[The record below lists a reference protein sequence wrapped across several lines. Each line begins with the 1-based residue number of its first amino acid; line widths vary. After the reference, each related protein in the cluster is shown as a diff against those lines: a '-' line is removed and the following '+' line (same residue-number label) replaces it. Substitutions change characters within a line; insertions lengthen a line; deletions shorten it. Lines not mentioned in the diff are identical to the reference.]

1 MKRSPLSV
9 VVVCLASGILL
20 GARPPVR
27 ADGAVSTSSA
37 GETSVGG
44 RVGPKTWLWAWE
56 RPEDLRFLGGR
67 SDVGVAYLARTVTIS
82 GERASVYPRR
92 QPLHV
97 EPGTPLTAVVRLEV
111 PRGVAP
117 MPAVLDR
124 ATHEVISALPD
135 GRVRRLQI
143 DYDVRASEESF
154 YRELLVRVRA
164 ALPSGTWL
172 SITSIAANCLDERSW
187 LAKPPPV
194 DEVVPMFFTLGPD
207 TRRVRLRL
215 ALGDAFPV
223 EVCRGELGVSVDE
236 LAIVGAPRADTRTL
250 HAFSASAWTP
260 ASFASLPENFR

>member
-9 VVVCLASGILL
+9 VAACVVSGVLL
-20 GARPPVR
+20 GARPAVR
-27 ADGAVSTSSA
+27 VDSSEA
-37 GETSVGG
+37 SSIDASAP
-44 RVGPKTWLWAWE
+44 RDDAPKTWLWAWE
-56 RPEDLRFLGGR
+56 RPEDLRFLRGR
-67 SDVGVAYLARTVTIS
+67 DDVGVAYLARTVTIT

-97 EPGTPLTAVVRLEV
+97 EPSTPLTAVVRIEV

-124 ATHEVISALPD
+124 VTREVISALPD

-172 SITSIAANCLDERSW
+172 SITSIAANCMDPRSW
-187 LAKPPPV
+187 LSAPPPV
-194 DEVVPMFFTLGPD
+194 DEVVPMFFTMGPD

-215 ALGDAFPV
+215 AVGGAYPV

-236 LAIVGAPRADTRTL
+236 LSLVGDRPPDTRRL
-250 HAFSASAWTP
+250 HAFSSTPWTP
-260 ASFASLPENFR
+260 ERFAKLLENSR

>member
-9 VVVCLASGILL
+9 VIACLVSGMLL
-20 GARPPVR
+20 GARPPARV
-27 ADGAVSTSSA
+27 DSAVVTSSVGDA
-37 GETSVGG
+37 SSGASVA
-44 RVGPKTWLWAWE
+44 PKTWLWAWE
-56 RPEDLRFLGGR
+56 RPEDLRFLCGR
-67 SDVGVAYLARTVTIS
+67 SDVGVAYLARTVTLS

-97 EPGTPLTAVVRLEV
+97 EPGTPLTAVVRIEV

-117 MPAVLDR
+117 LPAVLDR

-143 DYDVRASEESF
+143 DYDVRASEVGF

-172 SITSIAANCLDERSW
+172 SITSIAANCMDERSW
-187 LAKPPPV
+187 LSTPPPV
-194 DEVVPMFFTLGPD
+194 DEVVPMFFTMGPD
-207 TRRVRLRL
+207 ARRVRLRL

-223 EVCRGELGVSVDE
+223 EVCRGELGVSVNE
-236 LAIVGAPRADTRTL
+236 LDLVRPVRADTRTL
-250 HAFSASAWTP
+250 HAFSSSAWTQ
-260 ASFASLPENFR
+260 ASFATLPENFR